1 MATDSTKP
9 KLKKSPAAHA
19 SVGRSAFLV
28 SAGIF
33 LSRISGLVR
42 DRIFAHYFGNSWVA
56 DAFRAGLRIPNF
68 LQMLFGEGVL
78 SASFIPVY
86 ARLLAD
92 GDEEEAGKIAGAV
105 FSLLALVTAV
115 LVLVGVLA
123 TPYFIDVIAPG
134 FHDERR
140 ALTIRIVRILF
151 PGVGMLVLSAWCL
164 GILNSHRKFFLS
176 YVSGVAWNAFM
187 ITTMLVFGPHADE
200 TKLSIYLA
208 WGSVAG
214 MAAQFLVQV
223 PVVLRLAPRLRLA
236 IQLANENLRT
246 VIRSFF
252 PVQLSRG
259 VSQIS
264 GYIDQIIC
272 SYLPSGSVSAL
283 FNAQTIALLP
293 VSLFGMAISA
303 AELPA
308 MSSATGNPE
317 DIAVMLRKRLLAS
330 TQRIGFFVVPSAIA
344 FLVLGDVVAGAI
356 YQTGRF
362 GRADTRFVWA
372 ILAGSAV
379 GLVASTV
386 SRLYSSA
393 YFALRDTRTPL
404 RYAIVRVALTSLLGY
419 LFALPLPR
427 LLGIDHKWGAAGLTI
442 SAGMAA
448 WLENLLLRRG
458 MGRKIGAVEFPA
470 AYLAK
475 LWTCAV
481 IAAAAAWGIKWLLHI
496 RDPRIAG
503 VVVLVPYGLI
513 YLGSTALMGIQET
526 TALMKRVLRSR

>member
-1 MATDSTKP
+1 MATDSTTP
-9 KLKKSPAAHA
+9 KLKKAQAPHA
-19 SVGRSAFLV
+19 SVGRAAFLV

-33 LSRISGLVR
+33 LSRISGLVQS
-42 DRIFAHYFGNSWVA
+42 RIFAHYFGNTPVA
-56 DAFRAGLRIPNF
+56 DAFRAALRIPNF

-86 ARLLAD
+86 ARLLAE

-105 FSLLALVTAV
+105 FSLLALATAV
-115 LVLVGVLA
+115 LVLAGVLA
-123 TPYFIDVIAPG
+123 TPYFIDLISPG

-140 ALTIRIVRILF
+140 ALTIHIVRILF
-151 PGVGMLVLSAWCL
+151 PGVGLLVLSAWCL
-164 GILNSHRKFFLS
+164 GILNSHRKFFLP
-176 YVSGVAWNAFM
+176 YVSGVAWNGVM
-187 ITTMLVFGPHADE
+187 IATLLTFGPHAE
-200 TKLSIYLA
+200 MSRLAILLA
-208 WGSVAG
+208 WGAVIGS
-214 MAAQFLVQV
+214 AAQFLVQL
-223 PVVLRLAPRLRLA
+223 PVVLRLAPKIRLGVNLA
-236 IQLANENLRT
+236 SQNLRT
-246 VIRSFF
+246 VIRSFV

-264 GYIDQIIC
+264 GYVDQIIG
-272 SYLPSGSVSAL
+272 SYLPSGSVSVL
-283 FNAQTIALLP
+283 FNAQTLSMLP

-308 MSSATGNPE
+308 MSSALGNAE
-317 DIAVMLRKRLLAS
+317 EVAALLRKRLLAS

-344 FLVLGDVVAGAI
+344 FLALGDVIAGAI

-362 GRADTRFVWA
+362 THEDSVRVWA
-372 ILAGSAV
+372 MLAGSAV

-404 RYAIVRVALTSLLGY
+404 RYAILRVTLTTALGY
-419 LFALPLPR
+419 LFALQLPR
-427 LLGIDHKWGAAGLTI
+427 LLAIDPKWGGAGLTM
-442 SAGMAA
+442 SAGIAA
-448 WLENLLLRRG
+448 WLENLLLRRA
-458 MGRKIGAVEFPA
+458 MSRKIGSVEFPG

-481 IAAAAAWGIKWLLHI
+481 IAALVGWGVKLGLHP

-503 VVVLVPYGLI
+503 VLILLPYGVT
-513 YLGSTALMGIQET
+513 YLGLTAVMGIPET
-526 TALMKRVLRSR
+526 ATLLKRAIRR